1 MTTDNHDHSFQLRLE
16 MSYNLETERHLGG
29 SGEDD

>member
-1 MTTDNHDHSFQLRLE
+1 MTTDNHDHSFQLLLE